1 MVSLSVLVIA
11 SVTAGAE
18 PDSINKLLQNESLL
32 GAHKA
37 LYSLERQIAAQAP
50 LEVSD
55 GQLLRAPAAGLGIYT
70 PAPKNQIIQDEIFLY
85 AHIRNHVSEK
95 VLGGYRIH
103 LVSDLLVLD
112 SQGNELAQDRGFG
125 TSEFTAKT
133 EHRDTFV
140 NIALKATG
148 LPPGP
153 YVFRLIIHDKIGNK
167 RGQVDIPVVRS
178 Q

>member
-1 MVSLSVLVIA
+1 M
-11 SVTAGAE
+11 
-18 PDSINKLLQNESLL
+18 
-32 GAHKA
+32 
-37 LYSLERQIAAQAP
+37 
-50 LEVSD
+50 
-55 GQLLRAPAAGLGIYT
+55 
-70 PAPKNQIIQDEIFLY
+70 
-85 AHIRNHVSEK
+85 
-95 VLGGYRIH
+95 
-103 LVSDLLVLD
+103 SDLLVLD
-112 SQGNELAQDRGFG
+112 SQGNELAQDLGFG

-178 Q
+178 P